1 MSTKVEYMATCKA
14 EGLLVNAFQRLLDGK
29 PLYVKSSGK
38 LTLNRINNEAQLGNS
53 YVHKFKEFVAYAK
66 PVIDEYNLNRNKV
79 LATGLDIEL
88 DVPFSEIDNLK
99 AQLSKANA
107 LKDKY
112 RVERDNAI
120 EARKQLEAENARL
133 RFRVFDLQQELLDEN
148 SVVTS
153 FKS

>member
-1 MSTKVEYMATCKA
+1 MRVEYKATCKA

-29 PLYVKSSGK
+29 PLHVKATGK

-66 PVIDEYNLNRNKV
+66 PVIDEYNLNRDK
-79 LATGLDIEL
+79 AMTAGLDIEL
-88 DVPFSEIDNLK
+88 DVPLSDLDGLK
-99 AQLSKANA
+99 HKLKKADE

-112 RVERDNAI
+112 RVQRDNAI

-148 SVVTS
+148 SVVTPI
-153 FKS
+153 K

>member
-1 MSTKVEYMATCKA
+1 MKVEYKATCKA

-29 PLYVKSSGK
+29 PLHVKATGK

-53 YVHKFKEFVAYAK
+53 YVHKFKEFVVYAK
-66 PVIDEYNLNRNKV
+66 PVIDEYNLNRDKV
-79 LATGLDIEL
+79 MTTGLDIEL
-88 DVPFSEIDNLK
+88 DVPLSELDRLK
-99 AQLSKANA
+99 HELKKANE

-112 RVERDNAI
+112 RVQRNNAV

-148 SVVTS
+148 SVVTPI
-153 FKS
+153 K

>member
-1 MSTKVEYMATCKA
+1 MNVEYKATCKA

-29 PLYVKSSGK
+29 PLHVKATGK

-66 PVIDEYNLNRNKV
+66 PVIDEYNLNRDK
-79 LATGLDIEL
+79 AMTTGLDIEL
-88 DVPFSEIDNLK
+88 DVPLSEFDRLK
-99 AQLSKANA
+99 LQLKKANE

-112 RVERDNAI
+112 RIQRDNAI

-148 SVVTS
+148 SIVTPI
-153 FKS
+153 KS

>member
-1 MSTKVEYMATCKA
+1 MKVEYKATSKA

-29 PLYVKSSGK
+29 PIHVKAAGK

-53 YVHKFKEFVAYAK
+53 YVHKFKAFVAYAK
-66 PVIDEYNLNRNKV
+66 PVIDEYNLNRDK
-79 LATGLDIEL
+79 AMITGLDIEL
-88 DVPFSEIDNLK
+88 DVLLPELDRLK
-99 AQLSKANA
+99 QELKKANE

-112 RVERDNAI
+112 RVQRNNAV

-148 SVVTS
+148 SVVTPI
-153 FKS
+153 K